1 MKTSRDNSIYYNR
14 FVLIKKLLQSVGLYA
29 PFEVSNTILPQYI
42 FTRKLFR
49 FFGLYPSMKAMHFY
63 NENPNSFIAPKIYE
77 YTCMMSMTRL
87 KKTDVVLDLGCGEG
101 TLTLSLAKSVKKAVG
116 VDTHARSIE
125 DARFKS
131 QELEGKVDAGFYC
144 ERVEKLDL
152 PSGSFDKVF
161 SFSVIEHIPNYEEV
175 FRELYR
181 LLKDGGELIISV
193 DSFPN
198 FDPELLKIHKDIF
211 FVEKYFT
218 HKELRRLL
226 IDLGFKRVEIQ
237 PIFKSS
243 FAKKWFTRVM
253 KDPAESFGFHKRI
266 YSFFLYYIIRYHE
279 YKAKQSDSGIF
290 LLARCVK

>member
-1 MKTSRDNSIYYNR
+1 MQDNNVYYNR
-14 FVLIKKLLQSVGLYA
+14 FVIVKKLLKSIGLYA
-29 PFEVSNTILPQYI
+29 PYEVSNTILSQYI
-42 FTRKLFR
+42 FFRKLFR
-49 FFGLYPSMKAMHFY
+49 FLGLYPHMKAMHFY
-63 NENPNSFIAPKIYE
+63 NENPNSFMAPKVYE
-77 YTCMMSMTRL
+77 YGCMMKMTDL

-116 VDTHARSIE
+116 VDTHSRSIE

-131 QELEGKVDAGFYC
+131 LELKKKVNAEFYC
-144 ERVEKLDL
+144 ERIEKLNL
-152 PSGSFDKVF
+152 PTGSFDKVF

-175 FRELYR
+175 FHELYR
-181 LLKDGGELIISV
+181 LLAEGGELIISV
-193 DSFPN
+193 DSFSN
-198 FDPELLKIHKDIF
+198 FDQELLKIHKHIF

-218 HKELRRLL
+218 SNELKDLL
-226 IDLGFKRVEIQ
+226 LGLGFKTVEIK

-266 YSFFLYYIIRYHE
+266 YSFLLYYVIRYHE
-279 YKAKQSDSGIF
+279 RKTKESSNGIF